1 MNIESELTKTVNE
14 TKNYHSTFLCF
25 CQCSDKKVGISC
37 SELSTILKNL
47 PLSAN
52 HDGVSGWPSTW
63 HNSSNAQ
70 IRALDQP
77 LIKDEHSRKIH
88 NCMTGNVKEPDLS
101 LIFFKKKQL
110 CWCATIV
117 ALYKIAIKF
126 FACSTA
132 RGYYFLPDLIKIIW
146 LFM

>member
-1 MNIESELTKTVNE
+1 MLIWDGYTNFGDTLFEPINSRKVEKEKLNFCINVKNWELFSKLNIESELTKTVNE

-101 LIFFKKKQL
+101 LIFF
-110 CWCATIV
+110 
-117 ALYKIAIKF
+117 
-126 FACSTA
+126 
-132 RGYYFLPDLIKIIW
+132 
-146 LFM
+146 